1 MSSKAELDALMRS
14 HGFNRAGQAPVPGVR
29 APGSPG
35 AQPAPQKAPPAPSA
49 KQLAALHK
57 RLGAAARPTKPK
69 KNTSTVSIPPVD
81 PDARL
86 VGATRR
92 QEQLAVLLGE
102 VDALAAR
109 TLEAEAQAK
118 DLRKRGQNAKL
129 KAEEATGKL
138 KGVRS
143 ELQAAQARISTLEAQ
158 LKGQSQL
165 STGARAAQSAAQA
178 ELHSLRT
185 QTAPSPTLRQL
196 LRARGL
202 SDETELWEALLLLAD
217 QAPDVLLSGLRAVP
231 DSPLPQALRERIVL
245 VGPEQT
251 ASPGSLAI
259 SVSPERCELGE
270 SGLQSRYSE
279 LVQAAE
285 LAGVTQLCLVG
296 GSVAYRKQL
305 KHLAGAHALK
315 LRLVSG
321 TARRQKRQAEAD
333 LRTCDVVLLWGGT
346 ELAHAV
352 SELYRGEQVWQI
364 AHRGLSGMLAEVG
377 SRLLERA

>member
-1 MSSKAELDALMRS
+1 MSIKSSKDDLDALMRA
-14 HGFNRAGQAPVPGVR
+14 HGFSRDGQAPAPGVTV
-29 APGSPG
+29 
-35 AQPAPQKAPPAPSA
+35 PAPKKAPPAPST

-57 RLGAAARPTKPK
+57 SLGAAARPTKPK
-69 KNTSTVSIPPVD
+69 KKTSTVSIPPVD

-118 DLRKRGQNAKL
+118 DLRKREQNAKL

-143 ELQAAQARISTLEAQ
+143 ELQAAQAHISTLEAQ
-158 LKGQSQL
+158 LKSHSQL

-178 ELHSLRT
+178 ELHALRT

-202 SDETELWEALLLLAD
+202 ADETELWEALLLLAD
-217 QAPDVLLSGLRAVP
+217 QAPDVLLSGLRAVH

-251 ASPGSLAI
+251 ASPDSLAI
-259 SVSPERCELGE
+259 SVSAERCELGE
-270 SGLQSRYSE
+270 TGLRTRYSE
-279 LVQAAE
+279 VVQAAE

-305 KHLAGAHALK
+305 KHLADGHALK
-315 LRLVSG
+315 LRLISG
-321 TARRQKRQAEAD
+321 TARRLKRQADAD
-333 LRTCDVVLLWGGT
+333 LRTCDVAVLWGGS
-346 ELAHAV
+346 ELDHAV
-352 SELYRGEQVWQI
+352 SELYRGEHVWGI
-364 AHRGLSGMLAEVG
+364 NHRGLSGMLAEVG
-377 SRLLERA
+377 ARLLEQAG